1 MTGHGILE
9 ADYVVVGG
17 GAVGMSF
24 VDVILAESDATVIMV
39 DRRAHPGGHWND
51 AYSFVRLHQPSS
63 FYGVNSTEL
72 GRGRKDE
79 RGPNAGL
86 YELATGDEIR
96 AYFDQVL
103 RDKFLPSGR
112 FTYFPMSEY
121 TDDGR
126 VTSLLTDA
134 QSVVRARRKVVDAG
148 YVGSE
153 VPSTQPPGYPA
164 ATGVKLVPVNDL
176 ARIDRRHAAYVIVG
190 SGKTGAD
197 ACLWLL
203 GLGVDPSAIVWVR
216 PRDSWF
222 FNRASFQGGL
232 QTLESFATQ
241 LEVAAQA
248 ASIEDILQGFEATGQ
263 MLRVDRDYWPTM
275 FRAATTTVAEV
286 ELLHKITNV
295 IRLGHVIRIES
306 GALVLEHGTVPTEH
320 DCLYVDCTARGVP
333 NRSPVPIF
341 RQQRITLQYVIYGGL
356 PTYSAAITAFV
367 ELVCDGDARKNA
379 ICTPLPIT
387 GELTD
392 IPSNLLTDLRVREE
406 WFGDSRIREWMD
418 KARLNPTAGAASVEP
433 GDAEKQAVLGRL
445 LATMGPARSNLERI
459 VAQAPPPS
467 ANSGPEPI
475 STASPGSP
483 PVASR

>member
-1 MTGHGILE
+1 MTGNGGFE

-51 AYSFVRLHQPSS
+51 AYSFVRLHQPSG

-121 TDDGR
+121 TEDGR
-126 VTSLLTDA
+126 VTSLLTGA
-134 QSVVRARRKVVDAG
+134 QLAVRAHRKVVDAG
-148 YVGSE
+148 YIGSD
-153 VPSTQPPGYPA
+153 VPSTQSPAYPA
-164 ATGVKLVPVNDL
+164 APGVELVPVNDL
-176 ARIDRRHAAYVIVG
+176 ARIDRRRAAYVIVG

-203 GLGVDPSAIVWVR
+203 GLGVDPSAIVWIR

-222 FNRASFQGGL
+222 FNRASFQGSF
-232 QTLESFATQ
+232 QTLGSFATQ
-241 LEVAAQA
+241 LEVVAQA
-248 ASIEDILQGFEATGQ
+248 TSMEDILQGFEATGQ
-263 MLRVDRDYWPTM
+263 MLRIDRDHWPTM

-286 ELLHKITNV
+286 ELLRTITNV
-295 IRLGHVIRIES
+295 IRLGHVIRIER
-306 GALVLEHGTVPTEH
+306 GALVMEHGTVPTED
-320 DCLYVDCTARGVP
+320 DCLYVDCTARGIP

-341 RQQRITLQYVIYGGL
+341 DEKMITLQYVIYGGL
-356 PTYSAAITAFV
+356 PTYSAAIAAFI
-367 ELVCDGDARKNA
+367 ELVCDGDDRKNA
-379 ICTPLPIT
+379 ICPPLPIT

-392 IPSNLLTDLRVREE
+392 IPRNLMTDLRVREE
-406 WFGDSRIREWMD
+406 WFGDNRIREWMD
-418 KARLNPTAGAASVEP
+418 KARLNPTAGAASVES
-433 GDAEKQAVLGRL
+433 GDAEKQALVGRL
-445 LATMGPARSNLERI
+445 LTTMGPARSNLERI
-459 VAQAPPPS
+459 VAHAASPS
-467 ANSGPEPI
+467 AGSEPEAI
-475 STASPGSP
+475 STD
-483 PVASR
+483 R